1 MPVWLTPLC
10 LDRSEIA
17 SADQEMASSESR
29 FCRLVVC
36 ASIAYPNRAAKS
48 PIMHNVAFEA
58 LGLNY
63 VYVAFEPTNPAA
75 AIDGIRALGIHGVS
89 VSKPFKETVLET
101 FTQFDPIARAIGAA
115 NTILNDAGSLIGFN
129 SDWIGAVNAIEEI
142 SPIHGKKV
150 VIVGAGGAARAIAYG
165 VKARA
170 GKWKSLIERPNAQ
183 EYWRL
188 HLSSA
193 WRRNSRI

>member
-1 MPVWLTPLC
+1 MKA
-10 LDRSEIA
+10 DSET
-17 SADQEMASSESR
+17 
-29 FCRLVVC
+29 VVC

-48 PIMHNVAFEA
+48 PIMHNAAFEA

-63 VYVAFEPTNPAA
+63 VYVAFEPTNLAA

-89 VSKPFKETVLET
+89 VSKPFKETVLGHLNRI
-101 FTQFDPIARAIGAA
+101 DPIARAIGAA

-165 VKARA
+165 VKARGGQVEVFDRTA
-170 GKWKSLIERPNAQ
+170 ERA
-183 EYWRL
+183 
-188 HLSSA
+188 
-193 WRRNSRI
+193 RILATAFEVGFGGGTRGFENEG